1 MTTASLI
8 DAKTGTNPSER
19 KALASLGR
27 SGPPWEIDRG
37 SSLPAGV
44 RAAGPLRFSFG
55 FCDVPFRARAERKAG
70 KPVLTLI
77 GDLGV
82 VPFSIQNPRQ
92 RRRLL
97 MVVAAAQQQD
107 SSLLWEVTPDHRISL
122 TGEIDL
128 NMPLTPTAVIAAATT
143 LLMRC
148 RSYIECVVA
157 IANEK

>member
-1 MTTASLI
+1 MTTPFLI
-8 DAKTGTNPSER
+8 EAKTGTNAGER
-19 KALASLGR
+19 QALASLGR

-37 SSLPAGV
+37 SSPPAGV
-44 RAAGPLRFSFG
+44 RAPGPLRFSFG
-55 FCDVPFRARAERKAG
+55 FCDVPFQARAERKAG

-97 MVVAAAQQQD
+97 MVVAAAQQD

-148 RSYIECVVA
+148 RSYIEFVVA
-157 IANEK
+157 IASEK

>member
-1 MTTASLI
+1 MATLSTVKARRET
-8 DAKTGTNPSER
+8 DAPR
-19 KALASLGR
+19 DVLASLGQ

-37 SSLPAGV
+37 SALPAGV
-44 RAAGPLRFSFG
+44 RPPGPLRFSFG
-55 FCDVPFRARAERKAG
+55 LYDVPFQARAERKAG

-82 VPFSIQNPRQ
+82 VPFSIQNPRR

-97 MVVAAAQQQD
+97 KIVAAAQQD

-128 NMPLTPTAVIAAATT
+128 NMPLTPTAVVAGATR
-143 LLMRC
+143 LLLRC
-148 RSYIECVVA
+148 RGYIELIVA
-157 IANEK
+157 IASEK